1 MSYCLKISFIVGFL
15 SLTCSTTCFALTG
28 GRLVGLI
35 KGTEQER
42 AQASS
47 FIQGVVQANNEINYC
62 EPYLFE
68 PEKIFGA
75 LEIHLTYSP
84 IYREWDAKMLINNI
98 MKKLTPCRLV
108 KSECMC
114 ISSQSK

>member
-1 MSYCLKISFIVGFL
+1 MKKNAFMMLIFFLWSTSCL
-15 SLTCSTTCFALTG
+15 ALTG
-28 GRLVGLI
+28 GRLVGLT

-47 FIQGVVQANNEINYC
+47 FIQGVVQSNNEVNYC

-75 LEIHLTYSP
+75 LEIQLTYNPSFW
-84 IYREWDAKMLINNI
+84 EWDAHMLIDNV
-98 MKKLTPCRLV
+98 MRKLTPCRRV
-108 KSECMC
+108 KSQC
-114 ISSQSK
+114 ICVSSKSR